1 MTTMIEELSIEA
13 IEKAAGGEGAYSGWT
28 KEEKGREQIRLDLIN
43 YQQHSVKRKNAVK
56 YVMYTGQKY
65 MTEAEVDAL
74 SKEIWSTV
82 SISR

>member
-1 MTTMIEELSIEA
+1 MENMELNLKEMEEIV
-13 IEKAAGGEGAYSGWT
+13 GGEGAYSGWT